1 MTLKMSLIDRLRT
14 GKDKSLFV
22 SDTQYVMYSTGF
34 EPLDYINAFYVDYI
48 DSKGNRCTDIAKGVM
63 GGRFIT
69 IVGSSGTGKSTLADQ
84 IAWNIIKPFIPQG
97 AFMMHV
103 DVEQTV
109 VPQRIYDI
117 LGLDASD
124 PAIESVIINKESTY
138 IEDVLKIVDDICKDK
153 QEHPEEMYEADGK
166 WFGKKKIKVYVPTVI
181 IIDSLPSFVSKDSN
195 TSSIDGQ
202 MTTNREVAMVAQFYT
217 KLLSKISKYNITI
230 IATNHI
236 RPKIVVDP
244 YNQPPPQLMLLKASE
259 TLPRGQAPIFYATSV
274 FRLNVSGK
282 SAIYNKE
289 EHGFTGFRTI
299 AQATKS
305 KTSFIGGNCSLVFT
319 GDHGY
324 DSTYSL
330 LEFAYDH
337 GMVDGRDNKD
347 PARSTLHLKTCPDV
361 RFSKRDFGYK
371 YNNDPEFKKAI
382 DAALLPEFKSFMIMN
397 EEHNRDTDNIDSK
410 KFFSED
416 SNGNMVADKLVET
429 NEDVEIHKSV

>member
-1 MTLKMSLIDRLRT
+1 MSLLDRLRS
-14 GKDKSLFV
+14 GKDKSLFA
-22 SDTQYVMYSTGF
+22 SDNQYVMYSTGF
-34 EPLDYINAFYVDYI
+34 EPLDYVNAFYVDYI
-48 DSKGNRCTDIAKGVM
+48 NDKNERCTDIAKGVM

-69 IVGSSGTGKSTLADQ
+69 IVGSAGTGKSTLSDQ
-84 IAWNIIKPFIPQG
+84 IAWNIIKPFISQG

-109 VPQRIYDI
+109 IPQRIYDI
-117 LGLDASD
+117 LGLQPGD
-124 PAIESVIINKESTY
+124 PAIDSVIINKEDTY

-181 IIDSLPSFVSKDSN
+181 IVDSLPSFVSKDSN

-236 RPKIVVDP
+236 RPRIVVDP

-305 KTSFIGGNCSLVFT
+305 KTSFIGGNCTLVFT

-324 DSTYSL
+324 DPTYSL
-330 LEFAYDH
+330 LEFAYDR
-337 GMVDGRDNKD
+337 GMVDGRDSKD
-347 PARSTLHLKTCPDV
+347 PARSTLHLKSCPDV

-371 YNNDPEFKKAI
+371 YKNIPEFKKSI
-382 DAALLPEFKSFMIMN
+382 DEALLPEFKSFMIMN
-397 EEHNRDTDNIDSK
+397 EERNHDTDGVDSK
-410 KFFSED
+410 KLFTVD
-416 SNGNMVADKLVET
+416 DHGNMVPDNLVEADG
-429 NEDVEIHKSV
+429 EMVIHKTK